1 MKNIK
6 IKGVIYPEVEELEVP
21 TADGHSTIFVE
32 QSSVPSIQTVKETSI
47 NEIGPQTIT
56 PDDNYE
62 AMESVIVNVD
72 IEGEQVERTITANGP
87 YTINVPGSLM
97 ADVILEVNVPTGG
110 EENVQGT
117 KLFSVTQNYP
127 SLTIEPDDN
136 YTAMRKVQ
144 LNVDVHSAPH
154 IDVSENGNIHVT
166 GDTIITTDHK
176 LSIEDDAE
184 FKAENIRI
192 GKNIFGIDGT
202 FAGGGSPDP
211 TWTTFITNNSSEKTI
226 NQVFQTL
233 NFNASGKNGWLQVV
247 MNQPTAPTA
256 GYSSG
261 KTYGAFIIGIVN
273 GEVKGG
279 LTYYK
284 NGLTTIDTTNW
295 KFGDQFSSGGGGVI
309 NTAIYHT
316 NSSGVI
322 VAEGVGTTDRL
333 GVGGSARWCFQEC
346 KMA

>member
-21 TADGHSTIFVE
+21 KAEGGTTIFVE
-32 QSSVPSIQTVKETSI
+32 QSSIPTVQAVKETSV

-62 AMESVIVNVD
+62 AMETVIVNVD
-72 IEGEQVERTITANGP
+72 IEGEEVERTITANGP

-117 KLFSVTQNYP
+117 KLFSVTQNYS
-127 SLTIEPDDN
+127 SLPIEPDDG

-144 LNVDVHSAPH
+144 LNVDVHNTPSISVSAAGL
-154 IDVSENGNIHVT
+154 ITVSGEGINTVT
-166 GDTIITTDHK
+166 HQ
-176 LSIEDDAE
+176 LSEEDDAD
-184 FKAENIRI
+184 FAKANIKK
-192 GKNIFGIDGT
+192 GVTIFGKVGT
-202 FAGGGSPDP
+202 YEGGGSPDP
-211 TWTTFITNNSSEKTI
+211 TWTTFISNNTSEKTI
-226 NQVFQTL
+226 TQVFQTL

-261 KTYGAFIIGIVN
+261 KTYGAFVMGIVN

-284 NGLTTIDTTNW
+284 TGLTTIDTTNW
-295 KFGDQFSSGGGGVI
+295 KFGDTFSSGGGGVV
-309 NTAIYHT
+309 NTAVYRT

-322 VAEGVGTTDRL
+322 VAEGVGTSDRL
-333 GVGGSARWCFQEC
+333 GIGGSARWCFQEC